1 MRAQIDRIMTAATL
15 PSVTVGIIPMGVEV
29 SAWHIHGFQILNDPS
44 EGDATV
50 RTETLT
56 RGCR

>member
-1 MRAQIDRIMTAATL
+1 MTAATL